1 MITDVCQRW
10 NARRPAWRPAGEVFD
25 ARLYEI
31 EASTDDA
38 ATKAY
43 IVGAHYSRSY
53 PAARRRFHLRARGG
67 ALVGAVVFSAP
78 MTRDV
83 LRPWSM
89 VDAMEL
95 GRLVLDDAVAANAES
110 WFVARCF
117 ELLHPEGLAG
127 AVSFSDPE
135 PRVDASGERV
145 FVGHIGTVYQAL
157 NAVYT
162 GRGAPRSMHL
172 LPDGREFSNRAASK
186 IRAKERGWEYAVAQL
201 VAAGANEPSAG
212 ADLRAWL
219 RDELARVTRV
229 QRHQGNHRYV
239 WPFTAGARRDLAR
252 IGHGRSLAYPKFTLR
267 TCGLRPSGDTCAR
280 AA

>member
-10 NARRPAWRPAGEVFD
+10 NARRPSWRPAGEVFD
-25 ARLYEI
+25 ARAHEVAAIASDRVVADYV
-31 EASTDDA
+31 EAN
-38 ATKAY
+38 
-43 IVGAHYSRSY
+43 HYSGTM
-53 PAARRRFHLRARGG
+53 PAARRRFGLYRGAR
-67 ALVGAVVFSAP
+67 LVGAAVFSAP
-78 MTRDV
+78 MQSAV

-89 VDAMEL
+89 TDAMEL

-135 PRVDASGERV
+135 PRTDSLGARV

-162 GRGAPRSMHL
+162 GRGSPRSMRL

-186 IRAKERGWEYAVAQL
+186 IRGRERGWEYAVAQL
-201 VAAGANEPSAG
+201 VAAGAREPGVG

-219 RDELARVTRV
+219 SLELQRVTRV
-229 QRHQGNHRYV
+229 QRHQGNHRYA
-239 WPFTAGARRDLAR
+239 WPFTASARRDLAR